1 MLNQYLQAYE
11 YNEATIWTPSLD
23 TDREYVSEIKIQI
36 LNKLTCSLDVS
47 VINAALTKY
56 PVSVNIKYPGIDR
69 RRDFRFPVMP
79 AHEIT
84 RRVLAALEIS
94 RTCIN
99 VDSISLARETLLR
112 DAKETPEAYWAI
124 KL

>member
-11 YNEATIWTPSLD
+11 YNEATIWAPSLD
-23 TDREYVSEIKIQI
+23 TDRKYVSAIHDEISRNLACAISV
-36 LNKLTCSLDVS
+36 N
-47 VINAALTKY
+47 VINKTLSKY
-56 PVSVNIKYPGIDR
+56 PVSVNIFFDGR

-112 DAKETPEAYWAI
+112 DAKETPETYWAI
-124 KL
+124 KLR